1 MKPKKV
7 IIDNKL
13 VQYRE
18 SGDGATLLCLHGW
31 KSDGASFEMLANE
44 LQSFRVIALDLPN
57 FGQSEDNRDCTS
69 LDNYAQFIQKFIQKL
84 NIDNYS
90 LIGHSMGGQI
100 AIRATASNLV
110 DPDHL
115 ILIASSGVR
124 DQRRLIKRSIKLLAK
139 PLKYIIP
146 KSVKRKF
153 YQAINS
159 DYSSE
164 LSDTHKR
171 IIDSMLNSDVQES
184 AKHITKPALLIYG
197 SADASTP
204 PIFGAQLA
212 GKMKN
217 STFITIEDAN
227 HWLHVAMSKQ
237 VSDYIKD
244 FITNDSIN

>member
-18 SGDGATLLCLHGW
+18 NGDGPILLCLHGW
-31 KSDGASFEMLANE
+31 KSDGASFEALANK

-69 LDNYAQFIQKFIQKL
+69 LDSYARFVEKFIQKL
-84 NIDNYS
+84 NIDSCS

-100 AIRATASNLV
+100 AIRATANNLV
-110 DPDHL
+110 NPDYL

-124 DQRRLIKRSIKLLAK
+124 DHRRLLKRSIKILAK
-139 PLKYIIP
+139 LLRRIIP

-212 GKMKN
+212 GKMEK
-217 STFITIEDAN
+217 STFITIEGAN
-227 HWLHVAMSKQ
+227 HWPHVAMSGQ
-237 VSDYIKD
+237 VSEYIKD

>member
-139 PLKYIIP
+139 PLKYIAP

-164 LSDTHKR
+164 LSEIHKQ
-171 IIDSMLNSDVQES
+171 IIDSMLRSDVQED
-184 AKHITKPALLIYG
+184 AKKISKPTLLIYG
-197 SADASTP
+197 SADTSTP
-204 PIFGAQLA
+204 PTFGKQLA
-212 GKMKN
+212 EKMKN
-217 STFITIEDAN
+217 STLITIEGAD
-227 HWLHVAMSKQ
+227 HWLHATMSDKVAR
-237 VSDYIKD
+237 YIKE
-244 FITNDSIN
+244 FTSSDSSH

>member
-1 MKPKKV
+1 
-7 IIDNKL
+7 
-13 VQYRE
+13 
-18 SGDGATLLCLHGW
+18 
-31 KSDGASFEMLANE
+31 MLANE

-146 KSVKRKF
+146 KSLKRKF
-153 YQAINS
+153 YRAINS

-164 LSDTHKR
+164 LSEIHKQ
-171 IIDSMLNSDVQES
+171 IIDSMLRSDVQED
-184 AKHITKPALLIYG
+184 AKKISKPTLLIYG
-197 SADASTP
+197 SADTSTP
-204 PIFGAQLA
+204 PTFGKQLA
-212 GKMKN
+212 EKMKN
-217 STFITIEDAN
+217 STLITIEGAD
-227 HWLHVAMSKQ
+227 HWLHATMSDKVAR
-237 VSDYIKD
+237 YIKE
-244 FITNDSIN
+244 FTSSDSSH